1 MEIRLRWL
9 DRLEWSDV
17 WVPGILLPFTALG
30 VRFLIEGDPAL
41 GVMLLV
47 LMGLPCAA
55 MLLALLRTLLNATVV
70 ELTETALASTDR
82 PIALRR
88 RVRVQR
94 EGVRRVW
101 AVTDRLRGA
110 KGRVSYRHYVWVQ
123 VEGAAPVLLAPMLP
137 NGKMAEHLAALLCA
151 ALDLPEEAK
160 R

>member
-17 WVPGILLPFTALG
+17 WVPGILALFTALG
-30 VRFLIEGDPAL
+30 VYSLVEGDPAL

-55 MLLALLRTLLNATVV
+55 MLLALVRTLFNATVV
-70 ELTETALASTDR
+70 ELTETALAATDR

-123 VEGAAPVLLAPMLP
+123 VEGEAPVLLAPMLP